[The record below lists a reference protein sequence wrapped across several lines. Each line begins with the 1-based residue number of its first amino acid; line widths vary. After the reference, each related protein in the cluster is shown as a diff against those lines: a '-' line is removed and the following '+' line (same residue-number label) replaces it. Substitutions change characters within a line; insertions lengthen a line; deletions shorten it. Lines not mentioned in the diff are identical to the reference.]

1 MAIEEGLE
9 TTGKRVTINNFF
21 ESIQDIDEIANNAI
35 KSVTDQGSIV
45 DGLVKAIEEI
55 KLEIKEIKA
64 YIMVQEDEEK
74 DRLLEAQ
81 DAEQKREMTERALS
95 LQGVD
100 SSDQR
105 TAGSPED
112 QGVSFAEN
120 AQQKNV
126 TNPQEQKGFFG
137 SLAGLFGSSLLQLPA
152 ALLGAGS
159 NNLNLVQNLNK
170 GGKVNDT
177 DNDKTNN
184 DEDSV
189 PAMLTPGEFVI
200 TKDAVEKVG
209 VDTLKGINAAAG
221 GTNEPKPLGTAEDLG
236 SFSIGRL
243 DPNAIGNN
251 ALIER
256 RSQTSDKKE
265 VEISNKSGTDYF
277 KTTTDMSGSGV
288 DEETVRRE
296 KITEDDGSVLTTEEK
311 LRERI
316 ISIGVPDLI
325 EHKTQLLGE
334 IHKLDGFEKVT
345 IDDVI
350 NQTTGIPQDKL
361 FDILNKSNAAKATEK
376 KQEDAI
382 NEDYKARNI
391 KPGKGFSISY
401 DDEVAKSLQG
411 TMGYRIGQINPDQL
425 VMSMSE
431 FTEKSTLKTKKT
443 FKSAKDPKFKEA
455 HANAKGAK
463 AYSEG
468 GLVGEDVV
476 GEKLKNFAE
485 QFKMDENM
493 NVNLEGVLGEEKGKK
508 MNKVF
513 GGFLNMIKDDVIP
526 NMKEEKLERGAK
538 TILQKG
544 LSSMP
549 VDNISDKIEK
559 SDMPEGVKTLFTDI
573 FGGDKIE
580 KMIEGVSTDINQEG
594 DSVETIDNFMD
605 NIIPPSIKEMSKS
618 FRQEGKV
625 GENQSSFDSKIKNTL
640 EDLFG
645 TVLTPPETSKI
656 ITNPDETPQGSVD
669 QNKPVTVQANPAQ
682 VSDVEV
688 KMTETIIPFMKLIQN
703 DKIQI
708 SKNDSIKNL
717 AKNIT

>member
-45 DGLVKAIEEI
+45 DGLVKSIEEI

-64 YIMVQEDEEK
+64 YLMVREDEEK

-100 SSDQR
+100 SSDQK

-170 GGKVNDT
+170 GGEVK
-177 DNDKTNN
+177 DNDKDTTNN
-184 DEDSV
+184 NEDSV
-189 PAMLTPGEFVI
+189 LAALTPGEFVVK
-200 TKDAVEKVG
+200 KDVVEEIG
-209 VDTLKGINAAAG
+209 VDTLKGLNAAAG
-221 GTNEPKPLGTAEDLG
+221 GTNKPEKIKDGVLNKLLGRKKDNE
-236 SFSIGRL
+236 
-243 DPNAIGNN
+243 
-251 ALIER
+251 IEIFEEG
-256 RSQTSDKKE
+256 KK
-265 VEISNKSGTDYF
+265 GTDLYE
-277 KTTTDMSGSGV
+277 KTTEDFSGGGH
-288 DEETVRRE
+288 DITTETTTREET
-296 KITEDDGSVLTTEEK
+296 DDGTITTTEV
-311 LRERI
+311 LRERAV
-316 ISIGVPDLI
+316 SVGVPDI
-325 EHKTQLLGE
+325 IQHKTQLLGE
-334 IHKLDGFEKVT
+334 IHKLKGFEKVT

-361 FDILNKSNAAKATEK
+361 FEIINQSDAAKATEK
-376 KQEDAI
+376 KQEEAI
-382 NEDYKARNI
+382 QEDYEARNI
-391 KPGKGFSISY
+391 KPGTGFSMSY

-411 TMGYRIGQINPDQL
+411 TMGYRIGQMNPDQL
-425 VMSMSE
+425 VIGMDE
-431 FTEKSTLKTKKT
+431 FTSKTREV
-443 FKSAKDPKFKEA
+443 FKSAEDPKFKEA
-455 HANAKGAK
+455 HVNAKKSGGVK
-463 AYSEG
+463 GFSEG

-485 QFKMDENM
+485 QFKMDDNM
-493 NVNLEGVLGEEKGKK
+493 NVNLEGLLGEEKGEK

-526 NMKEEKLERGAK
+526 NMKEEKLESGAK

-645 TVLTPPETSKI
+645 TILTPPETSKI

-703 DKIQI
+703 DEIQI
-708 SKNDSIKNL
+708 SKNDSTKNL

>member
-45 DGLVKAIEEI
+45 DGLVKSIEEI

-64 YIMVQEDEEK
+64 YLMVREDEEK

-100 SSDQR
+100 SSDQK

-170 GGKVNDT
+170 GGEVK
-177 DNDKTNN
+177 DNDKDTTNN
-184 DEDSV
+184 NEDSV
-189 PAMLTPGEFVI
+189 LAALTPGEFVVK
-200 TKDAVEKVG
+200 KDVVEEIG
-209 VDTLKGINAAAG
+209 VDTLKGLNAAAG
-221 GTNEPKPLGTAEDLG
+221 GTNKPEKIKDGVLNKLLGRKKDNE
-236 SFSIGRL
+236 
-243 DPNAIGNN
+243 
-251 ALIER
+251 IEIFEEG
-256 RSQTSDKKE
+256 KK
-265 VEISNKSGTDYF
+265 GTDLYE
-277 KTTTDMSGSGV
+277 KTTEDFSGGGH
-288 DEETVRRE
+288 DITTETTTREET
-296 KITEDDGSVLTTEEK
+296 DDGTITTTEV
-311 LRERI
+311 LRERAV
-316 ISIGVPDLI
+316 SVGVPDI
-325 EHKTQLLGE
+325 IQHKTQLLGE
-334 IHKLDGFEKVT
+334 IHKLKGFEKVT

-361 FDILNKSNAAKATEK
+361 FEIINQSDAAKATEK
-376 KQEDAI
+376 KQEEAI
-382 NEDYKARNI
+382 QEDYEARNI
-391 KPGKGFSISY
+391 KPGTGFSMSY

-411 TMGYRIGQINPDQL
+411 TMGYRIGQMNPDQL
-425 VMSMSE
+425 VIGMDE
-431 FTEKSTLKTKKT
+431 FTSKTREV
-443 FKSAKDPKFKEA
+443 FKSAEDPKFKEA
-455 HANAKGAK
+455 HVNAKKSGGVK
-463 AYSEG
+463 GFSEG

-485 QFKMDENM
+485 QFKMDDNM
-493 NVNLEGVLGEEKGKK
+493 NVNLEGLLGEEKGEK

-526 NMKEEKLERGAK
+526 NMKEEKLESGAK

-559 SDMPEGVKTLFTDI
+559 SDMPEGVKALFTDI

-580 KMIEGVSTDINQEG
+580 KMIEGVSTDMEGIDIFDSLIPLVEEVQSAGEG
-594 DSVETIDNFMD
+594 DAP
-605 NIIPPSIKEMSKS
+605 PPSSESPNKNQPVLIQKS
-618 FRQEGKV
+618 PPNVSEA
-625 GENQSSFDSKIKNTL
+625 EIKN
-640 EDLFG
+640 
-645 TVLTPPETSKI
+645 S
-656 ITNPDETPQGSVD
+656 
-669 QNKPVTVQANPAQ
+669 A
-682 VSDVEV
+682 VEEV
-688 KMTETIIPFMKLIQN
+688 IPFIN
-703 DKIQI
+703 TI
-708 SKNDSIKNL
+708 SNKELSTFSNEGLANFIK
-717 AKNIT
+717 

>member
-45 DGLVKAIEEI
+45 DGLIKSIEEI

-64 YIMVQEDEEK
+64 YLMVQEDEEK

-100 SSDQR
+100 SSDQK
-105 TAGSPED
+105 TDGSLEN

-152 ALLGAGS
+152 AILG
-159 NNLNLVQNLNK
+159 LNK

-200 TKDAVEKVG
+200 TKDAVKKVG

-221 GTNEPKPLGTAEDLG
+221 GTNKPKLMEGTLGKGPAAKLGVMSKEFLGFGEEGDMKTAER
-236 SFSIGRL
+236 SM
-243 DPNAIGNN
+243 
-251 ALIER
+251 R
-256 RSQTSDKKE
+256 RDE
-265 VEISNKSGTDYF
+265 EGFVEKTYF
-277 KTTTDMSGSGV
+277 DDTTDIY
-288 DEETVRRE
+288 EQTA
-296 KITEDDGSVLTTEEK
+296 DDGSSYLYDKAEMIGSSLKEESILRTREEETFEDGTKETFTRESILKSQIIDIAVDDMITHKNQLMSEVNK
-311 LRERI
+311 LE
-316 ISIGVPDLI
+316 
-325 EHKTQLLGE
+325 
-334 IHKLDGFEKVT
+334 GFEKVT
-345 IDDVI
+345 FKQIR
-350 NQTTGIPQDKL
+350 NGTHGIPDELL
-361 FDILNKSNAAKATEK
+361 FPILAKSNASKATQKKKDKAEK
-376 KQEDAI
+376 LDREQGIQPRSA
-382 NEDYKARNI
+382 YKT
-391 KPGKGFSISY
+391 
-401 DDEVAKSLQG
+401 L
-411 TMGYRIGQINPDQL
+411 GYRINQINPT
-425 VMSMSE
+425 SY
-431 FTEKSTLKTKKT
+431 
-443 FKSAKDPKFKEA
+443 FKSQESLDETSRLDFKYDSKNDPTL
-455 HANAKGAK
+455 AKGK
-463 AYSEG
+463 KGKKGVKGFSEG

-493 NVNLEGVLGEEKGKK
+493 NVNLEGLLGEEKGKK

-526 NMKEEKLERGAK
+526 NMKEEKLESGAK
-538 TILQKG
+538 SILQKG

-549 VDNISDKIEK
+549 VDNISDDIEK
-559 SDMPEGVKTLFTDI
+559 SDMPEGIKTLFTDV
-573 FGGDKIE
+573 FGGGKIE
-580 KMIEGVSTDINQEG
+580 KMIEGVSTDINQDG
-594 DSVETIDNFMD
+594 DSVF
-605 NIIPPSIKEMSKS
+605 K
-618 FRQEGKV
+618 QEGKV
-625 GENQSSFDSKIKNTL
+625 DQKQSSFDSKIKNTL
-640 EDLFG
+640 EDLLG

-703 DKIQI
+703 DEIQI
-708 SKNDSIKNL
+708 SKNDSTKNL

>member
-45 DGLVKAIEEI
+45 DGLVKSIEEI

-64 YIMVQEDEEK
+64 YLMVREDEEK

-100 SSDQR
+100 SSDQK

-170 GGKVNDT
+170 GGEVK
-177 DNDKTNN
+177 DNDKDTTNN
-184 DEDSV
+184 NEDSV
-189 PAMLTPGEFVI
+189 LAALTPGEFVVK
-200 TKDAVEKVG
+200 KDVVEEIG
-209 VDTLKGINAAAG
+209 VDTLKGLNAAAG
-221 GTNEPKPLGTAEDLG
+221 GTNKPEKIKDGVLNKLLGRKKDNE
-236 SFSIGRL
+236 
-243 DPNAIGNN
+243 
-251 ALIER
+251 IEIFEEG
-256 RSQTSDKKE
+256 KK
-265 VEISNKSGTDYF
+265 GTDLYE
-277 KTTTDMSGSGV
+277 KTTEDFSGGGH
-288 DEETVRRE
+288 DITTETTTREET
-296 KITEDDGSVLTTEEK
+296 DDGTITTTEV
-311 LRERI
+311 LRERAV
-316 ISIGVPDLI
+316 SVGVPDI
-325 EHKTQLLGE
+325 IQHKTQLLGE
-334 IHKLDGFEKVT
+334 IHKLKGFEKVT

-361 FDILNKSNAAKATEK
+361 FEIINQSDAAKATEK
-376 KQEDAI
+376 KQEEAI
-382 NEDYKARNI
+382 QEDYEARNI
-391 KPGKGFSISY
+391 KPGTGFSMSY

-411 TMGYRIGQINPDQL
+411 TMGYRIGQMNPDQL
-425 VMSMSE
+425 VIGMDE
-431 FTEKSTLKTKKT
+431 FTSKTREV
-443 FKSAKDPKFKEA
+443 FKSAEDPKFKEA
-455 HANAKGAK
+455 HVNAKKSGGVK
-463 AYSEG
+463 GFSEG

-485 QFKMDENM
+485 QFKMDDNM
-493 NVNLEGVLGEEKGKK
+493 NVNLEGLLGEEKGEK

-526 NMKEEKLERGAK
+526 NMKEEKLESGAK

-703 DKIQI
+703 DEIQI
-708 SKNDSIKNL
+708 SKNDSTKNL

>member
-45 DGLVKAIEEI
+45 DGLVKSIEEI

-64 YIMVQEDEEK
+64 YLMVREDEEK

-100 SSDQR
+100 SSDQK
-105 TAGSPED
+105 TADSPKD

-189 PAMLTPGEFVI
+189 PAMLTPGEFVV

-221 GTNEPKPLGTAEDLG
+221 GTNKPEEIK
-236 SFSIGRL
+236 S
-243 DPNAIGNN
+243 
-251 ALIER
+251 
-256 RSQTSDKKE
+256 KE
-265 VEISNKSGTDYF
+265 VEKKSGFLSKLLGRNKDNGIKVFEEGKKGSDFYE
-277 KTTTDMSGSGV
+277 KTTEDFSGAGF
-288 DEETVRRE
+288 D
-296 KITEDDGSVLTTEEK
+296 ITTETTTKEDTGDSTITTTEV
-311 LRERI
+311 LRERAL
-316 ISIGVPDLI
+316 SVGVPDLI

-334 IHKLDGFEKVT
+334 IHKLKGFEKIT

-350 NQTTGIPQDKL
+350 DGTTGIPDDKL
-361 FDILNKSNAAKATEK
+361 FEIINQSKAAKATEK
-376 KQEDAI
+376 KQEEARK
-382 NEDYKARNI
+382 EDFKARDI
-391 KPGKGFSISY
+391 KPGTGFTISAE
-401 DDEVAKSLQG
+401 DEVAKSLAG
-411 TMGYRIGQINPDQL
+411 TIGYRIGQINPDQK
-425 VMSMSE
+425 VFG
-431 FTEKSTLKTKKT
+431 FTDFTSKTT
-443 FKSAKDPKFKEA
+443 EVFKSENDPKFKEA
-455 HANAKGAK
+455 HANAKKGAK
-463 AYSEG
+463 GFSEG

-476 GEKLKNFAE
+476 GEKLRNFAE

-526 NMKEEKLERGAK
+526 NMKEEKLESGAK
-538 TILQKG
+538 SILQKG

-549 VDNISDKIEK
+549 VDEISDKIEK

-580 KMIEGVSTDINQEG
+580 KMIEGVSTDINQDG
-594 DSVETIDNFMD
+594 DSVF
-605 NIIPPSIKEMSKS
+605 K
-618 FRQEGKV
+618 QEGKV
-625 GENQSSFDSKIKNTL
+625 DQNQSSFDSKIKNTL

-703 DKIQI
+703 DEIQI
-708 SKNDSIKNL
+708 SKNDSTKNL

>member
-45 DGLVKAIEEI
+45 DGLVKSIEEI

-64 YIMVQEDEEK
+64 YLMVREDEEK

-100 SSDQR
+100 SSDQK

-170 GGKVNDT
+170 GGEVK
-177 DNDKTNN
+177 DNDKDTTNN
-184 DEDSV
+184 NEDSV
-189 PAMLTPGEFVI
+189 LAALTPGEFVVK
-200 TKDAVEKVG
+200 KDVVEEIG
-209 VDTLKGINAAAG
+209 VDTLKGLNAAAG
-221 GTNEPKPLGTAEDLG
+221 GTNKPEKIKDGVLNKLLGRKKDNE
-236 SFSIGRL
+236 
-243 DPNAIGNN
+243 
-251 ALIER
+251 IEIFEEG
-256 RSQTSDKKE
+256 KK
-265 VEISNKSGTDYF
+265 GTDLYE
-277 KTTTDMSGSGV
+277 KTTEDFSGGGH
-288 DEETVRRE
+288 DITTETTTREET
-296 KITEDDGSVLTTEEK
+296 DDGTITTTEV
-311 LRERI
+311 LRERAV
-316 ISIGVPDLI
+316 SVGVPDI
-325 EHKTQLLGE
+325 IQHKTQLLGE
-334 IHKLDGFEKVT
+334 IHKLKGFEKVT

-361 FDILNKSNAAKATEK
+361 FEIINQSDAAKATEK
-376 KQEDAI
+376 KQEEAI
-382 NEDYKARNI
+382 QEDYEARNI
-391 KPGKGFSISY
+391 KPGTGFSMSY

-411 TMGYRIGQINPDQL
+411 TMGYRIGQMNPDQL
-425 VMSMSE
+425 VIGMDE
-431 FTEKSTLKTKKT
+431 FTSKTREV
-443 FKSAKDPKFKEA
+443 FKSAEDPKFKEA
-455 HANAKGAK
+455 HVNAKKSGGVK
-463 AYSEG
+463 GFSEG

-493 NVNLEGVLGEEKGKK
+493 NVNLEGLLGEEKGEK

-526 NMKEEKLERGAK
+526 NMKEEKLESGAK

-703 DKIQI
+703 DEIQI
-708 SKNDSIKNL
+708 SKNDSTKNL

>member
-296 KITEDDGSVLTTEEK
+296 KITEDDGSVLTTEER

-316 ISIGVPDLI
+316 VSVGVPDLI

-334 IHKLDGFEKVT
+334 IHKLKGFEKIT

-350 NQTTGIPQDKL
+350 NGTTGIPDDKL
-361 FDILNKSNAAKATEK
+361 FEIVNQSDAAKATEK
-376 KQEDAI
+376 KQEEARE
-382 NEDYKARNI
+382 EDFKARNI
-391 KPGKGFSISY
+391 KPGKGFTISAE
-401 DDEVAKSLQG
+401 DEVAKSLAG
-411 TMGYRIGQINPDQL
+411 TIGYRVGQINPDQKVIAFDQL
-425 VMSMSE
+425 
-431 FTEKSTLKTKKT
+431 TTRTKEV
-443 FKSAKDPKFKEA
+443 FKSEEDPKFKEA
-455 HANAKGAK
+455 HANAKKSGGVK
-463 AYSEG
+463 GYSEG
-468 GLVGEDVV
+468 GLVGEDIKGNKTNPMDIFSGITKSLEDLTKSPLANEMKNIVDND
-476 GEKLKNFAE
+476 KLGLENIANKASEIIGGKEGLND
-485 QFKMDENM
+485 FKDNIIGT
-493 NVNLEGVLGEEKGKK
+493 VKKRLLGGEESS
-508 MNKVF
+508 N
-513 GGFLNMIKDDVIP
+513 L
-526 NMKEEKLERGAK
+526 
-538 TILQKG
+538 LQKIE
-544 LSSMP
+544 SAF
-549 VDNISDKIEK
+549 DKIE
-559 SDMPEGVKTLFTDI
+559 G
-573 FGGDKIE
+573 
-580 KMIEGVSTDINQEG
+580 
-594 DSVETIDNFMD
+594 
-605 NIIPPSIKEMSKS
+605 IIPTEDDMEELTQSDGPPSVKLPSSSGNKGALVQKDRANVAEVEIKQAISDIAFVNLARLQS
-618 FRQEGKV
+618 
-625 GENQSSFDSKIKNTL
+625 GEFNNIKNINESDLPASVRNLLKIK
-640 EDLFG
+640 
-645 TVLTPPETSKI
+645 
-656 ITNPDETPQGSVD
+656 
-669 QNKPVTVQANPAQ
+669 
-682 VSDVEV
+682 
-688 KMTETIIPFMKLIQN
+688 
-703 DKIQI
+703 
-708 SKNDSIKNL
+708 
-717 AKNIT
+717 